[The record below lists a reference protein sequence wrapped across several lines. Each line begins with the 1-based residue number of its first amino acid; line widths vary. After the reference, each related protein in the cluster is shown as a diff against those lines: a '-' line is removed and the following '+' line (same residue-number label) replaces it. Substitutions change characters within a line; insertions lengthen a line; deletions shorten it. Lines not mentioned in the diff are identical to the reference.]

1 MWRWL
6 ISAAMAMA
14 DYDGHS
20 QTMATSGVTALPL
33 GGVVLVDL
41 DDQSV
46 LRELSRPLE
55 RRGLPVQRSR
65 PGPSRA
71 RCERMDQQKP
81 ILLYLGEPRAAVVTG
96 EDRFHC
102 RRQHQPE
109 GQGRGGGS

>member
-1 MWRWL
+1 MSETALPSGDVWCWL

-20 QTMATSGVTALPL
+20 PTTATSGVTALPL

-65 PGPSRA
+65 RGPSRA
-71 RCERMDQQKP
+71 RTAVHKDGPANPIHCISKDQ
-81 ILLYLGEPRAAVVTG
+81 EPRW
-96 EDRFHC
+96 
-102 RRQHQPE
+102 
-109 GQGRGGGS
+109 